1 MRDKFGRQIDYI
13 RISLTDRCN
22 LRCKYCMPEEGVKL
36 LKHEDILTYEEIII
50 LSKIFISLGIKNF
63 KLTGGEPLVR
73 RDVSQLVKSLKNIE
87 GIGEVTM
94 TTNGVLLEEY
104 GSDLIEAGI
113 DRINISLDSLNPTK
127 YQEITGRN
135 FLDKVFHGINLLLSK
150 GFDKVKIN
158 TVPIKPL
165 DGNDMD
171 RLIDLGRENPID
183 IRFIKMMPIG
193 IADSSLGYSK
203 KEMLDLIEK
212 KLGPSR
218 IFYGKRGNGPAEYY
232 SFKNYMSKIGFIDA
246 MNNNFCSQCN
256 RIRLSATG
264 SIKPCL
270 YYDAGESLKPY
281 IYSLAEDE
289 LKEKIKDIVYNKP
302 LKHHMLENKMN
313 EDKKNMN
320 QIGG

>member
-104 GSDLIEAGI
+104 GSDLVEAGI

-135 FLDKVFHGINLLLSK
+135 FLDKVFHGINLLLRK

-165 DGNDMD
+165 DENDMD

>member
-73 RDVSQLVKSLKNIE
+73 RDVFQLVKSLKNIE

-104 GSDLIEAGI
+104 GIDLIEAGI

-165 DGNDMD
+165 DENDMD

-218 IFYGKRGNGPAEYY
+218 IFYGKRGNGPAKYY

-281 IYSLAEDE
+281 IYSLAEYE

>member
-165 DGNDMD
+165 DENDMD
-171 RLIDLGRENPID
+171 RLIDLGRKNPID

-212 KLGPSR
+212 KIGPSR

-289 LKEKIKDIVYNKP
+289 LKEKIKGIVYNKP

>member
-36 LKHEDILTYEEIII
+36 LKHQDILTYEEIII

-87 GIGEVTM
+87 DIGEVTM

-135 FLDKVFHGINLLLSK
+135 FLDKVFHGINLLLSN

-165 DGNDMD
+165 DENDMD

-203 KEMLDLIEK
+203 EEMLDLIEK

-313 EDKKNMN
+313 EDKRNMN

>member
-165 DGNDMD
+165 DENDMD

>member
-36 LKHEDILTYEEIII
+36 LKHQDILTYEEIII

-135 FLDKVFHGINLLLSK
+135 FLDKVFDGINILLSK

-165 DGNDMD
+165 DENDMD

-218 IFYGKRGNGPAEYY
+218 LFYGKRGNGPAEYY

-270 YYDAGESLKPY
+270 YYDSGESLKPY
-281 IYSLAEDE
+281 IYSLDEDE

>member
-104 GSDLIEAGI
+104 GSDLVEAGI

-165 DGNDMD
+165 DENDMD

>member
-165 DGNDMD
+165 DENDMD
-171 RLIDLGRENPID
+171 RLIDLGRKNPID

>member
-135 FLDKVFHGINLLLSK
+135 FLDKVFHGINLILSN

-165 DGNDMD
+165 DENDMD

>member
-73 RDVSQLVKSLKNIE
+73 RDVFQLVKSLKNIE

-104 GSDLIEAGI
+104 GIDLIEAGI

-165 DGNDMD
+165 DENDMD

-246 MNNNFCSQCN
+246 MNNNFCS
-256 RIRLSATG
+256 
-264 SIKPCL
+264 
-270 YYDAGESLKPY
+270 
-281 IYSLAEDE
+281 
-289 LKEKIKDIVYNKP
+289 
-302 LKHHMLENKMN
+302 
-313 EDKKNMN
+313 
-320 QIGG
+320 

>member
-36 LKHEDILTYEEIII
+36 LKHQDILTYEEIII

-135 FLDKVFHGINLLLSK
+135 FLDKVFHGINLILSN

-165 DGNDMD
+165 DENDMD

>member
-50 LSKIFISLGIKNF
+50 MSKIFISLGIKNF

-165 DGNDMD
+165 DENDMD

>member
-135 FLDKVFHGINLLLSK
+135 FLDKAFHGINLLLSK
-150 GFDKVKIN
+150 GFYKVKIN

-165 DGNDMD
+165 DENDMD